1 MINLDSV
8 SGKIP
13 NRNNKNDSSNL
24 KTGNKRSY
32 NMPSPKK
39 CATEWKK
46 LGYSSMSDCVSYGDE
61 KETMVDMDKPK
72 SKKMKSKSPM
82 KSRMAY

>member
-1 MINLDSV
+1 MADTIGLQDISV
-8 SGKIP
+8 EDTGKGKI
-13 NRNNKNDSSNL
+13 L
-24 KTGNKRSY
+24 KTGNLKRSY

-46 LGYSSMSDCVSYGDE
+46 LGYSSMSDCVSYGDK
-61 KETMVDMDKPK
+61 KETMMDMDKPK

-82 KSRMAY
+82 KSRMSY